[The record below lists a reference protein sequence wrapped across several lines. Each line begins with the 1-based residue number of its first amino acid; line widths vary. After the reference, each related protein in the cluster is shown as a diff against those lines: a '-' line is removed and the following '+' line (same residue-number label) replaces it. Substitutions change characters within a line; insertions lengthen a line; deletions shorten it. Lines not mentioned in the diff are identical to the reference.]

1 MEHSLQG
8 WDITRFAETD
18 WSPWGGSGADA
29 RAKVLGIADGFYL
42 ALIEAGAGYQGDPH
56 VHEYPELFYLL
67 DGKVRNQ
74 GHEMVAGDGYAAAPG
89 SSHTDFATDA
99 GATYLLVFK
108 L

>member
-8 WDITRFAETD
+8 WDIGRLAEVD
-18 WSPWGGSGADA
+18 WAPWGGSGADA
-29 RAKVLGIADGFYL
+29 RAKVLGVADGFYV
-42 ALIEAGAGYQGDPH
+42 ALIEAEAGYRGDPH
-56 VHEYPELFYLL
+56 VHTYPEFLYMV

-74 GHEMVAGDGYAAAPG
+74 GQEMVAGDGYAAAPG
-89 SSHTDFATDA
+89 SSHTDFATDS